1 MRPDTRQPA
10 GEVRVSPYDEVTARI
25 VAEMEQGTVRLI
37 FATSVTSIRPKAAWM
52 DTASRYNDFCSRS
65 AR

>member
-10 GEVRVSPYDEVTARI
+10 GEARVSPYDEVTARI

-37 FATSVTSIRPKAAWM
+37 FATSVTSIRPKAA
-52 DTASRYNDFCSRS
+52 
-65 AR
+65 